1 MPEELP
7 AVIADG
13 PLDDTVLEFMAGQV
27 SLVPW
32 DTLDTGLTLQ
42 IEGLYTYGHPR
53 VDSALLDRFPK
64 LRIISNYGVGVD
76 HIDLRAAEERGIPV
90 GNTPDILNGATADQA
105 MTLVLATGR
114 RLIEGDGYARSPDFT
129 TYNPG
134 HMLGREIHGAT
145 IGIIGL
151 GRSGQEIAKR
161 AHGFGMTI
169 LYHNRRPRADAQSLW
184 GAVWRTLPDL
194 LEHADYV
201 VLSCPLTPETH
212 HLIDEKALR
221 LMKPTATL
229 VNVARGGVV
238 DTDALT
244 TALKEGWIQSAG
256 LDVTEPEPLPRNH
269 ELLNFKNVVLAP
281 HLGSATV
288 QTRRAMA
295 QLSVSNLLHGLAG
308 QPLIRQVR
316 Y

>member
-1 MPEELP
+1 
-7 AVIADG
+7 
-13 PLDDTVLEFMAGQV
+13 
-27 SLVPW
+27 
-32 DTLDTGLTLQ
+32 
-42 IEGLYTYGHPR
+42 
-53 VDSALLDRFPK
+53 
-64 LRIISNYGVGVD
+64 
-76 HIDLRAAEERGIPV
+76 
-90 GNTPDILNGATADQA
+90 
-105 MTLVLATGR
+105 
-114 RLIEGDGYARSPDFT
+114 
-129 TYNPG
+129 
-134 HMLGREIHGAT
+134 
-145 IGIIGL
+145 
-151 GRSGQEIAKR
+151 
-161 AHGFGMTI
+161 
-169 LYHNRRPRADAQSLW
+169 
-184 GAVWRTLPDL
+184 
-194 LEHADYV
+194 
-201 VLSCPLTPETH
+201 
-212 HLIDEKALR
+212 
-221 LMKPTATL
+221 MKPTATL

>member
-13 PLDDTVLEFMAGQV
+13 PLDDTVLEFMADQV
-27 SLVPW
+27 NLLRW
-32 DTLDTGLTLQ
+32 DTLDSELTLPIQ
-42 IEGLYTYGHPR
+42 GLYTYGHPR
-53 VDSALLDRFPK
+53 VNSALLDRLPD
-64 LRIISNYGVGVD
+64 LRVLSNYGVGVD
-76 HIDLRAAEERGIPV
+76 HIDLQAAEERGIPV

-114 RLIEGDGYARSPDFT
+114 RLIEGDGYARSSDFT
-129 TYNPG
+129 AYDPG

-145 IGIIGL
+145 MGIIGL
-151 GRSGQEIAKR
+151 GRIGQEIAKR

-238 DTDALT
+238 DTGALT
-244 TALKEGWIQSAG
+244 KALKEGWIQSAG
-256 LDVTEPEPLPRNH
+256 LDVTEPEPLPRDH
-269 ELLNFKNVVLAP
+269 ELLMLKNVVLAP

-295 QLSVSNLLHGLAG
+295 QLSVSNLLHGLSG
-308 QPLIRQVR
+308 QPLIRQVGH
-316 Y
+316 

>member
-1 MPEELP
+1 MGTREAPTLP
-7 AVIADG
+7 PMI
-13 PLDDTVLEFMAGQV
+13 
-27 SLVPW
+27 
-32 DTLDTGLTLQ
+32 
-42 IEGLYTYGHPR
+42 
-53 VDSALLDRFPK
+53 
-64 LRIISNYGVGVD
+64 
-76 HIDLRAAEERGIPV
+76 
-90 GNTPDILNGATADQA
+90 
-105 MTLVLATGR
+105 LATCW
-114 RLIEGDGYARSPDFT
+114 
-129 TYNPG
+129 
-134 HMLGREIHGAT
+134 GREIHGAT

-151 GRSGQEIAKR
+151 GRIGQEIAKR

-212 HLIDEKALR
+212 HLINEKALR
-221 LMKPTATL
+221 LMKPTAIL

-244 TALKEGWIQSAG
+244 KALKEGWIQSAG

-269 ELLNFKNVVLAP
+269 ELLKFKNVVLAP

-295 QLSVSNLLHGLAG
+295 QFYVSNLLHGLAG

>member
-13 PLDDTVLEFMAGQV
+13 PLDDTVLEFMADQV
-27 SLVPW
+27 KLLRW
-32 DTLDTGLTLQ
+32 DTLDSELTLPIQ
-42 IEGLYTYGHPR
+42 GLYIYGHPR
-53 VDSALLDRFPK
+53 VNSALLDRLPD
-64 LRIISNYGVGVD
+64 LRVISNYGVGVD
-76 HIDLRAAEERGIPV
+76 HVDLQAAEERGIPV

-114 RLIEGDGYARSPDFT
+114 RLIEGDGYARSSDFT
-129 TYNPG
+129 AYDPG

-145 IGIIGL
+145 MGIIGL
-151 GRSGQEIAKR
+151 GRIGQEIAKR

-238 DTDALT
+238 DTGALT
-244 TALKEGWIQSAG
+244 KALKEGWIQSAG
-256 LDVTEPEPLPRNH
+256 LDVTEPEPLPRDH
-269 ELLNFKNVVLAP
+269 ELLMLKNVVLAP

-295 QLSVSNLLHGLAG
+295 QLSVSNLLHGLSG
-308 QPLIRQVR
+308 QPLIRQVGH
-316 Y
+316 

>member
-13 PLDDTVLEFMAGQV
+13 PLDDTVLEFMADQV
-27 SLVPW
+27 NLLRW
-32 DTLDTGLTLQ
+32 DTLDSELTLPIQ
-42 IEGLYTYGHPR
+42 GLYTYGHPR
-53 VDSALLDRFPK
+53 VNSALLDRLPD
-64 LRIISNYGVGVD
+64 LRVISNYGVGVD
-76 HIDLRAAEERGIPV
+76 HIDLQAAEERGIPV

-114 RLIEGDGYARSPDFT
+114 RLIEGDGYARSSDFT
-129 TYNPG
+129 AYDPG

-145 IGIIGL
+145 MGIIGL
-151 GRSGQEIAKR
+151 GRIGQEIAKR

-169 LYHNRRPRADAQSLW
+169 LYHNRLPRADAQSLW

-238 DTDALT
+238 DTGALT
-244 TALKEGWIQSAG
+244 KALKEGWIQSAG
-256 LDVTEPEPLPRNH
+256 LDVTEPEPLPRDH
-269 ELLNFKNVVLAP
+269 ELLMLKNVVLAP

-295 QLSVSNLLHGLAG
+295 QLSVSNLLHGLSG
-308 QPLIRQVR
+308 QPLIRQVGH
-316 Y
+316 

>member
-1 MPEELP
+1 MGAIEKMLSKMPGAAEKILKE
-7 AVIADG
+7 AVALVGRIFR
-13 PLDDTVLEFMAGQV
+13 LRLAG
-27 SLVPW
+27 
-32 DTLDTGLTLQ
+32 
-42 IEGLYTYGHPR
+42 
-53 VDSALLDRFPK
+53 A
-64 LRIISNYGVGVD
+64 
-76 HIDLRAAEERGIPV
+76 LRAAEERGIPV

-129 TYNPG
+129 TYDPG

-151 GRSGQEIAKR
+151 GRIGQEIAKR

-212 HLIDEKALR
+212 HLINEKALR

-244 TALKEGWIQSAG
+244 KALKEGWIQSAG

-269 ELLNFKNVVLAP
+269 ELLKFKNVVLAP